1 MFTTKLD
8 EEKNLLVVSTKI
20 SKEEY
25 KAQFDKL
32 YNAAIKKVKV
42 PGFRPG
48 KAPLKELNARV
59 NLNALITDTLD
70 FFAKKFYLEAQKQA
84 FEFSK
89 ESKRVIL
96 DAPTVDTDVFNT
108 EEVNE
113 FEIKYLYELLPDLSS
128 LDFSKVT
135 AKVKISEPNEETIE
149 KSMKQFLAPF
159 AKKEEFTEGSE
170 ELTKTGDTV
179 NINFKGFI
187 NNEPFEGGE
196 AEEYDL
202 VLGSNSF
209 IPGFEDQLAGKK
221 AGEQVEV
228 KVTFPDTYY
237 VEDFRNKEALFEV
250 KINSFVRNK
259 DVEITEEYVKLLGW
273 PGVENLDQFK
283 ALFKEKE
290 TYESWNKGVEAYV
303 QDVID
308 ELLANNTF
316 TLPKKIVDEKFKQL
330 EKDFTKSLTSL
341 GVKKHEYLKLIHS
354 TQEKLDAELKEQ
366 AQKQA
371 KLDIIRAELGQR
383 FYPTEVKE
391 EEYKNLEFNLQG
403 VNDEIKKN
411 LVASQKYFVALAKA
425 VGKGDEKVL
434 ESAFAR
440 LLK

>member
-89 ESKRVIL
+89 DSKRVIL
-96 DAPTVDTDVFNT
+96 DAPTVNTDGFNA

-135 AKVKISEPNEETIE
+135 TKAEISEPNEETIE
-149 KSMKQFLAPF
+149 KAMKQFLAPF

-209 IPGFEDQLAGKK
+209 IPGFEDQLTGKK

-273 PGVENLDQFK
+273 PGVENLEQFK
-283 ALFKEKE
+283 TLFKEKE
-290 TYESWNKGVEAYV
+290 TYEAWNKGVEAYV
-303 QDVID
+303 QGVID

-330 EKDFTKSLTSL
+330 EKDFTKSLSSL

-366 AQKQA
+366 AEKQA
-371 KLDIIRAELGQR
+371 KLDILRAELAQR

-391 EEYKNLEFNLQG
+391 EEYKDLEFNLQG

-425 VGKGDEKVL
+425 IGKGDEKVL